1 MDPAHTP
8 QTMDLQAR
16 EDVARI
22 ITDVI
27 FRLEQSQRFEEA
39 TALQIA
45 FEDSLPYEDNL
56 LRLAFWIE
64 QEFCGLTL

>member
-1 MDPAHTP
+1 
-8 QTMDLQAR
+8 MDLQAR

-27 FRLEQSQRFEEA
+27 FSLEQSQRFEEA

-45 FEDSLPYEDNL
+45 FEDSLPYEDDL

>member
-1 MDPAHTP
+1 
-8 QTMDLQAR
+8 MDLQAR

-27 FRLEQSQRFEEA
+27 FSLEQSQRFEEA

-45 FEDSLPYEDNL
+45 FEDSLPYEDDL

-64 QEFCGLTL
+64 QEFCGLTF